1 MSVARRLA
9 AVIGSAA
16 VIAAVIVVTSVPA
29 LGQAP
34 ARTGWWSQASQ
45 GGLAVPP
52 PPDVPPDGLYVQGG
66 PNSAFAYAAVRYD
79 LGDGAGVGR
88 LRLVSTGVASPA
100 AALHLCPLLKPD
112 FASAQGGPLAEAPAY
127 DCAKPVAATVAS
139 DGSFLFDAS
148 TLVRDGVL
156 AVAVLATGPTDR
168 VPLIRPG
175 DDSLTVT
182 PAPSP
187 GPTPVAAPDYT
198 PGAASTGAQA
208 DAASGV
214 TTPAFSSP
222 SFLSDAAPAVAPG
235 GAAPAAA
242 PRPVQHQG
250 AVAPRFATTAATR
263 PDDFAAK
270 LGRVL
275 ALAIVVAALLA
286 YARGHGVLGGR
297 FADT

>member
-16 VIAAVIVVTSVPA
+16 VVAAVLVVTSVPA

-45 GGLAVPP
+45 GGLAAPP

-66 PNSAFAYAAVRYD
+66 PNGPIAYAAVRYD
-79 LGDGAGVGR
+79 VGDGTGAGR

-100 AALHLCPLLKPD
+100 AALHLCSLLKPD
-112 FASAQGGPLAEAPAY
+112 FAAAQGGPLAEAPAY

-182 PAPSP
+182 PAPPS
-187 GPTPVAAPDYT
+187 GPAPPAVPDYT

-208 DAASGV
+208 DAATGV
-214 TTPAFSSP
+214 PTPAFSSP
-222 SFLSDAAPAVAPG
+222 SFLSDAAPAVTPAGSP
-235 GAAPAAA
+235 PAAA
-242 PRPVQHQG
+242 SRPAPQR
-250 AVAPRFATTAATR
+250 AVTPRFATTAATR
-263 PDDFAAK
+263 SDDFAAK
-270 LGRVL
+270 FGRVV